1 MGTYRVYNENY
12 SDCGIEDLSSVD
24 FVEVDNAVLNCVKDD
39 NDLYSPSI
47 RKLLNIV
54 NVKVQDIPT
63 FVKRNIILSPQ
74 QVVQCATG
82 NDTDYTDGA
91 NYIHPNQF
99 KYKQMMEELKDE
111 ELMDIED
118 SMTACDY
125 NDKFF
130 EMLQEAEKY
139 CPTAINA
146 NKRYEKKIK
155 EAWKNVPKYKG
166 ASNIDRETID
176 AGTPAPRRICG
187 YQAAVDFVYGD
198 NVDDTSTSAA
208 WLGND
213 YHCDNSLDLTSAAL
227 LANDYH
233 CDNSQYLT
241 SGICMAPSVFDDKP
255 RDIQIDADSIFTSQ
269 PKSDIVDNSDLLNIS
284 SDTSTLMQG
293 SCLDLFNDNSEKF
306 EDFKIREPEHTSPAK
321 MEKQRRIEEYHKRH
335 NRKSNR

>member
-12 SDCGIEDLSSVD
+12 SGFGVEDLSSID

-39 NDLYSPSI
+39 NDLYSPNI

-91 NYIHPNQF
+91 NYMHPNQF
-99 KYKQMMEELKDE
+99 KYKQMMEELANE
-111 ELMDIED
+111 ELLDKED

-125 NDKFF
+125 NDRFF
-130 EMLQEAEKY
+130 DMLQEAEKY

-155 EAWKNVPKYKG
+155 EAWNNVPKYKG
-166 ASNIDRETID
+166 AGNVDREIID
-176 AGTPAPRRICG
+176 AGAPAPRRICG
-187 YQAAVDFVYGD
+187 YQAAVDYVNRD
-198 NVDDTSTSAA
+198 IAASTPPVSAA
-208 WLGND
+208 WMANED
-213 YHCDNSLDLTSAAL
+213 Y
-227 LANDYH
+227 

-241 SGICMAPSVFDDKP
+241 SGICMSPSFFDDKP
-255 RDIQIDADSIFTSQ
+255 RDISIDADSIFTSQ
-269 PKSDIVDNSDLLNIS
+269 PKPDVVDNSDLSNIT

-293 SCLDLFNDNSEKF
+293 SCLDLFNNNTEKF

-321 MEKQRRIEEYHKRH
+321 LEKQRRIEEYHKRH
-335 NRKSNR
+335 NRKRNR

>member
-12 SDCGIEDLSSVD
+12 SGWGTEDLSSID

-39 NDLYSPSI
+39 NNLYSPSI
-47 RKLLNIV
+47 KKLLNIV

-91 NYIHPNQF
+91 NYMYPNQF
-99 KYKQMMEELKDE
+99 KYKQMMEELENE
-111 ELMDIED
+111 ELLDKED
-118 SMTACDY
+118 SMTACDMS
-125 NDKFF
+125 DRFF
-130 EMLQEAEKY
+130 NLLEEAEKY

-146 NKRYEKKIK
+146 NKRYEKQIK

-166 ASNIDRETID
+166 ASNIDREIID
-176 AGTPAPRRICG
+176 AGAPATKRICG
-187 YQAAVDFVYGD
+187 YQAAVDYVHSD
-198 NVDDTSTSAA
+198 NIADTSTSAA
-208 WLGND
+208 WMSNEN
-213 YHCDNSLDLTSAAL
+213 Y
-227 LANDYH
+227 

-269 PKSDIVDNSDLLNIS
+269 PKPDVVDNSDLLNIS

-293 SCLDLFNDNSEKF
+293 SCLDLFNDKAEKF

-321 MEKQRRIEEYHKRH
+321 LEKQRRIEEYHKRH
-335 NRKSNR
+335 NRKRNR

>member
-12 SDCGIEDLSSVD
+12 SGCGVEDLSSID
-24 FVEVDNAVLNCVKDD
+24 FVEVDNAVLNCVRDD
-39 NDLYSPSI
+39 KDLYSPSI

-74 QVVQCATG
+74 QVVNCATG
-82 NDTDYTDGA
+82 NDTDYSDGA
-91 NYIHPNQF
+91 NYMHPNQY
-99 KYKQMMEELKDE
+99 KYKQMMEELQNE
-111 ELMDIED
+111 ELLDKED

-125 NDKFF
+125 NDRFF

-155 EAWKNVPKYKG
+155 EAWKNVPNYTG
-166 ASNIDRETID
+166 RSRGEIDRETID
-176 AGTPAPRRICG
+176 VGAPAINRTCG
-187 YQAAVDFVYGD
+187 YLTTANKAIAATPVA
-198 NVDDTSTSAA
+198 SAA
-208 WLGND
+208 WMSNEN
-213 YHCDNSLDLTSAAL
+213 Y
-227 LANDYH
+227 

-241 SGICMAPSVFDDKP
+241 SGICMAPSFFDDKP

-269 PKSDIVDNSDLLNIS
+269 PKPDVVDNSDLLNVS

-293 SCLDLFNDNSEKF
+293 SCLDLFNDKAEKF

-321 MEKQRRIEEYHKRH
+321 LEKQRRIDEYHKRH
-335 NRKSNR
+335 NRKRNR